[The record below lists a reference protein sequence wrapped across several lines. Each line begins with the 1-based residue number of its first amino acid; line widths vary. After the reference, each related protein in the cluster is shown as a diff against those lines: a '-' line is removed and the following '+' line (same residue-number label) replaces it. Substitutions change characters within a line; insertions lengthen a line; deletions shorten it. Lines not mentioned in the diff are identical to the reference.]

1 MAGNAPE
8 EPEPQPAQAIRPRTR
23 AVGVILVGMSIA
35 AWWPAFTLGAWG
47 TLFFEQILAVWVA
60 ATAALVVVLVQRKPA
75 THRVRRAIALSL
87 PSVWLILAIT
97 IDPHDTGPWATA
109 LDVLGGLISLL
120 GIPVTIWVL
129 VRIIWPE
136 FAHDIPLS
144 RRVIVG
150 VTVIALAFASY
161 QLGVHNAS
169 FLTCGDF
176 TISGNSQPPGCV
188 PDDAGLT
195 PGLKP
200 G

>member
-1 MAGNAPE
+1 MAGNPPE
-8 EPEPQPAQAIRPRTR
+8 IPEPYPPTPRVPPPR

-47 TLFFEQILAVWVA
+47 TLFFEQILTVWVA
-60 ATAALVVVLVQRKPA
+60 ATAALVVVLAQRKGA
-75 THRVRRAIALSL
+75 THRVRRAVALLIPSL
-87 PSVWLILAIT
+87 WLVLAIA
-97 IDPHDTGPWATA
+97 IDPQDTGPWATV
-109 LDVLGGLISLL
+109 LDVLGGLVSLV
-120 GIPVTIWVL
+120 GIPATIWVL

-136 FAHDIPLS
+136 FAHDITLS
-144 RRVIVG
+144 RRVLVG

-200 G
+200 D